1 MPPPPPPLMDEVV
14 EEVLLRLPPDSP
26 ASLVRAGLVCK
37 RWFHFHLVSDPGF
50 RRRFLDFH
58 GRAPPMLGFM
68 MYSRSA
74 TRFVPMSASGGLQ
87 PHANLSGLKACD
99 SRHGRVLLRNTGS
112 ECHSS
117 IHIVVWNPI
126 TGEQLKLP
134 EPPRWN
140 PHEWT
145 AAVLCASA
153 AGACDHLNC
162 HRGPCIVVLVGTASY
177 KHFACIYDSEAGAWS
192 EPTFAPHSGS
202 STIDRSVRSTLVGN
216 TLYFVLHEFGSNQRK
231 ISPYNYQNILEYN
244 LGTRRIAVVQ
254 LPRSRSSWLIRE
266 PFGPIELTTM
276 EDDGRL
282 GFVRVEHYS
291 SLFLWS
297 REVEEPAGWV
307 LRKTI
312 QLDNLLPGIPWK
324 WACWRFLVGSAEGAG
339 TVFLTLKDE
348 LFTIH
353 LRSGRVTKVYTH
365 RGSCLT
371 VPYIN
376 FCTPGTK
383 ASMTT

>member
-37 RWFHFHLVSDPGF
+37 RWFHLVSDPGF

-68 MYSRSA
+68 MYSRGA

-153 AGACDHLNC
+153 A
-162 HRGPCIVVLVGTASY
+162 
-177 KHFACIYDSEAGAWS
+177 AGAWS

-216 TLYFVLHEFGSNQRK
+216 TLYFVLHESGNYSEFGSNQRK